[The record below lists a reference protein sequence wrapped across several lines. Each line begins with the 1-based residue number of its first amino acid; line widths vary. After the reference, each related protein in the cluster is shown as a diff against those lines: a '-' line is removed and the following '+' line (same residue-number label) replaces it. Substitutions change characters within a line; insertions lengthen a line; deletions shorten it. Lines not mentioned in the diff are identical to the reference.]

1 MSKTLALILCIGT
14 FLLVQ
19 LVTWFQLNGQ
29 FVWPWFKNNVFLL
42 CLLGIPI
49 SWGYIEATRL
59 SFIAFEGILWPG
71 RLLGF
76 GMGMLSFAVLANVFL
91 GEDENN
97 TQTGLYG
104 INIHRAT
111 GRQGGTSTRVDKW
124 SAGCQVIANN
134 NDWHC
139 FLDICQTAR
148 EIWGNNFT
156 YTLIESRD
164 IS

>member
-1 MSKTLALILCIGT
+1 MESMSKLTALILCIGT

-59 SFIAFEGILWPG
+59 GFIAFDGMLWPG

-76 GMGMLSFAVLANVFL
+76 GMGMLSFAVLAYIFL
-91 GEDENN
+91 GEQIGSE
-97 TQTGLYG
+97 TITGLILVLTAIFI
-104 INIHRAT
+104 IN
-111 GRQGGTSTRVDKW
+111 
-124 SAGCQVIANN
+124 SARKN
-134 NDWHC
+134 
-139 FLDICQTAR
+139 
-148 EIWGNNFT
+148 
-156 YTLIESRD
+156 S
-164 IS
+164 